1 MKKLLTVAF
10 ALAVLAGVFLFH
22 TASAQ
27 QLQPWNVVADVS
39 CQGKTFHYDLSKEM
53 QPYVE
58 NCNNRGF
65 FLGAK
70 GKQNLAENLLAQGL
84 PFDAVAEYVLP
95 GFDNFVKKF
104 SFVNVQ
110 KKDAS
115 VLFDKEGFHYKK
127 GNDGVWADRQK
138 LFEMLLK
145 SNGKHLS
152 LQLPLATD
160 KAVTVQELQRNTV
173 KKGSFTTSF
182 NSANAN
188 RCHNIAKATESL
200 NGITVPDGEQFSFN
214 DIVGK
219 RTKERGY
226 LDAKVI
232 VDGNYTDGV
241 GGGVCQ
247 VSTTLYNALL
257 LSEILPKACQH
268 SLVSSYVMAGFDAMV
283 SDGGADLTFVNNTGS
298 ALYICGKVNS
308 SQGTVT
314 FTVYGVPNAYRV
326 ERENSETRES
336 FGVVE
341 VVDPQKYPELV
352 YTDQTKVVV
361 NGSDGVRSQSFLCF
375 YDGEK
380 LVERKLFREN
390 TYKKVDKV
398 VARGSLERPCLQN
411 PQDATAEG

>member
-1 MKKLLTVAF
+1 
-10 ALAVLAGVFLFH
+10 
-22 TASAQ
+22 AQ

-58 NCNNRGF
+58 NCDNRGF

-160 KAVTVQELQRNTV
+160 KAVTVQE
-173 KKGSFTTSF
+173 
-182 NSANAN
+182 
-188 RCHNIAKATESL
+188 
-200 NGITVPDGEQFSFN
+200 
-214 DIVGK
+214 
-219 RTKERGY
+219 
-226 LDAKVI
+226 
-232 VDGNYTDGV
+232 
-241 GGGVCQ
+241 
-247 VSTTLYNALL
+247 
-257 LSEILPKACQH
+257 
-268 SLVSSYVMAGFDAMV
+268 
-283 SDGGADLTFVNNTGS
+283 
-298 ALYICGKVNS
+298 
-308 SQGTVT
+308 
-314 FTVYGVPNAYRV
+314 
-326 ERENSETRES
+326 
-336 FGVVE
+336 
-341 VVDPQKYPELV
+341 
-352 YTDQTKVVV
+352 
-361 NGSDGVRSQSFLCF
+361 
-375 YDGEK
+375 
-380 LVERKLFREN
+380 
-390 TYKKVDKV
+390 
-398 VARGSLERPCLQN
+398 
-411 PQDATAEG
+411 